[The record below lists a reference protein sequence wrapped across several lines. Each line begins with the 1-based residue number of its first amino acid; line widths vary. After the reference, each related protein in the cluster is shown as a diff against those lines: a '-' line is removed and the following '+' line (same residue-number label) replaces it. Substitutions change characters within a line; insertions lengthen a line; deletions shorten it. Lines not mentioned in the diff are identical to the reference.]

1 MITAKDIMTTEVKSV
16 LEETTLEELARK
28 FVEVQVSA
36 MPVVDEEGRLRGL
49 ISESDLVAQNQ
60 PLHLPR
66 VISLFDWVLY
76 LESEKN
82 FREEVERITARTV
95 GEICVRDV
103 VICDADTPLSEIAER
118 MSEKRVNLLPVV
130 EGGKV
135 VGVVSRHDVVR
146 AMGR

>member
-1 MITAKDIMTTEVKSV
+1 MLKAKDIMTTQVKSV
-16 LEETTLEELARK
+16 LEETTIEELARI
-28 FVEVQVSA
+28 FVEEQVST
-36 MPVVDEEGRLRGL
+36 MPVVDEEGNLRGL
-49 ISESDLVAQNQ
+49 ISETDLVAQNK

-103 VICDADTPLSEIAER
+103 VTCRSDSPLSEVAEL
-118 MSEKRVNLLPVV
+118 MTEKRFNLLPVLD
-130 EGGKV
+130 GDKV

>member
-1 MITAKDIMTTEVKSV
+1 MLTAKDIMTTEVKSV
-16 LEETTLEELARK
+16 LEETTLEELARR
-28 FVEVQVSA
+28 FVELKVSA
-36 MPVVDEEGRLRGL
+36 MPVVDEDGRLRGL

-103 VICDADTPLSEIAER
+103 VTCQIDTPLPEIAER

-130 EGGKV
+130 EGERV

>member
-1 MITAKDIMTTEVKSV
+1 MLTAKEIMSSPVKSV
-16 LEETTLEELARK
+16 LEETTLEELARV
-28 FVEVQVSA
+28 FVEEQVST
-36 MPVVDEEGRLRGL
+36 MPVVDEDGNLRGL
-49 ISESDLVAQNQ
+49 ISESDLVAQNK

-103 VICDADTPLSEIAER
+103 VTCRIDTPLPEIAER
-118 MSEKRVNLLPVV
+118 MTEKRFNLLPVLD
-130 EGGKV
+130 GTQV

-146 AMGR
+146 AMRR

>member
-1 MITAKDIMTTEVKSV
+1 MITAEQIMTRDVKSV
-16 LEETTLEELARK
+16 LEETTIEELARI
-28 FVEVQVSA
+28 FVESEVST
-36 MPVVDEEGRLRGL
+36 MPVIDEDGCLRGL
-49 ISESDLVAQNQ
+49 VSESDLVAQNK

-82 FREEVERITARTV
+82 FREEVEPITAQTV

-103 VICDADTPLSEIAER
+103 VSCSIDTPLSEIAEL
-118 MSEKRVNLLPVV
+118 MSEKRVNLLPVLDG
-130 EGGKV
+130 ERV

-146 AMGR
+146 TMGQ